1 MSTFEDYGLTVGD
14 VQSIMST
21 ELHPLILLAFCHGIH
36 TCSFF
41 IALYYIIESTQ
52 PIRKRITLASIIS
65 FLWVANTV
73 ILSLYWEYVGRL
85 FISHGISLE
94 TEFNFN
100 FASDLRLAL
109 PMNVLRACTVFVA
122 DLILVWRCWVL
133 YGGNLTIIAVPS
145 LCVIAETISVCLII
159 VSAVA
164 KNNFISASRVNW
176 SLVYYSMTVAT
187 NTLCTLLILFRIVRV
202 SGIGASLKTYRG
214 IIEIL
219 VESAAIY
226 AIVYI
231 ALLIVYAYQ
240 FYGGVAVLTANAYPK
255 VISYSITGIAPTLIV
270 ARVMAGQ
277 SRPDDSW
284 TRPSL
289 PHMRSNVLSI
299 TESLQFASAP
309 NQSAQTTTTNSG
321 NIDLEAREQGSDGD
335 EGRGAPA
342 SQDARKI

>member
-41 IALYYIIESTQ
+41 IALYYISRCLSSLTKSPITVFLVESTQ

-122 DLILVWRCWVL
+122 DLILVCTQSQTSVKPLMSWNRF
-133 YGGNLTIIAVPS
+133 GAVG
-145 LCVIAETISVCLII
+145 CCTAEI
-159 VSAVA
+159 
-164 KNNFISASRVNW
+164 
-176 SLVYYSMTVAT
+176 
-187 NTLCTLLILFRIVRV
+187 
-202 SGIGASLKTYRG
+202 
-214 IIEIL
+214 
-219 VESAAIY
+219 
-226 AIVYI
+226 
-231 ALLIVYAYQ
+231 
-240 FYGGVAVLTANAYPK
+240 
-255 VISYSITGIAPTLIV
+255 
-270 ARVMAGQ
+270 
-277 SRPDDSW
+277 
-284 TRPSL
+284 
-289 PHMRSNVLSI
+289 
-299 TESLQFASAP
+299 
-309 NQSAQTTTTNSG
+309 
-321 NIDLEAREQGSDGD
+321 
-335 EGRGAPA
+335 
-342 SQDARKI
+342 